1 MRLTLVTGAA
11 VGIGRG
17 IAARLAHRGD
27 RVVLLDTDKASLDA
41 SAAWLSESQVDVS
54 MLHTDLLADDLESIV
69 RSSLNV
75 TGADSLGLVNC
86 ASLRPKSDLWSET
99 RESWLNQVLVGA
111 WAPFA
116 LSRLFVRLAI
126 EQQMPCR
133 IVNISS
139 VLSQLVGDHSPGYH
153 SAKAALEQL
162 TRYVAVHGPR
172 TGARVGVNAL
182 QLGLIVQDRH
192 AGRFL
197 DEANQAWRHLCQ
209 KFIPGGSVGKQTD
222 VADAVS
228 WLLSP
233 EAEFLN
239 GATLVLDGGGSI
251 QEQLFVAK

>member
-17 IAARLAHRGD
+17 IAASLANLGD
-27 RVVLLDTDKASLDA
+27 RVILLDTDKAALDA
-41 SAAWLSESQVDVS
+41 AAAELSESRVPVS
-54 MLHTDLLADDLESIV
+54 TLHTDLLADDLESIV
-69 RSSLNV
+69 RRSINA
-75 TGADSLGLVNC
+75 TGVDSLGLVNC
-86 ASLRPKSDLWSET
+86 ASLRPKSDLWSES

-116 LSRLFVRLAI
+116 LSRLFVDLALKLEI
-126 EQQMPCR
+126 SCR

-139 VLSQLVGDHSPGYH
+139 VLSQLVGDQSPGYH

-182 QLGLIVQDRH
+182 QLGLIVQERH
-192 AGRFL
+192 AERFL
-197 DEANQAWRHLCQ
+197 NQANHTWRHLCQ
-209 KFIPGGSVGKQTD
+209 KFIPRGSVGKQTD
-222 VADAVS
+222 VADAVV

-233 EAEFLN
+233 KAEFLN
-239 GATLVLDGGGSI
+239 GAILVLDGGGSI